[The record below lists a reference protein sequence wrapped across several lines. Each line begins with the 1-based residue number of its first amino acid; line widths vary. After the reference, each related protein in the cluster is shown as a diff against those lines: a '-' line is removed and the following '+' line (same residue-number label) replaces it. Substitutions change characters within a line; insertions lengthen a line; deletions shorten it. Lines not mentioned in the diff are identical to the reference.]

1 MKNPKDTETT
11 LFDAVRA
18 NTAGP
23 VEPVRLTEDDGFMFH
38 CHRGVACWNK
48 CCTGADVT
56 LTPNDILRLAAR
68 LDMRPREFVKDY
80 TVPAIWEAAGLPVAK
95 LKMTGET
102 GNEGNGLGPCSFV
115 AEEGCT
121 VYEDRPA
128 TCRYY
133 PIGFGTFKTKDADD
147 VSDFHFLIKEEHC
160 EGHSEAKS
168 QSVREFRL
176 EQGVEDYDRVNRGW
190 IDILMKMA
198 SWKTL
203 GGPQGRDVSPQTK
216 QMFFMVSTDIDGFR
230 EFVLHTKFLDT
241 YDIDEDKIALIKEND
256 EALLQ
261 LGFDWLKNVMFNEK
275 TLAMK
280 ETVLNAAIA
289 KAREEMGAT

>member
-1 MKNPKDTETT
+1 MTKETEVK

-18 NTAGP
+18 STAGP
-23 VEPVRLTEDDGFMFH
+23 VEPVRLSEDDGFLFH

-56 LTPNDILRLAAR
+56 LTPNDILRLSAN
-68 LDMRPREFVKDY
+68 LGMRPRDFVREY

-95 LKMTGET
+95 LKMTGEI
-102 GNEGNGLGPCSFV
+102 GDEGNGLGPCSFV
-115 AEEGCT
+115 GEEGCS

-160 EGHSEAKS
+160 EGHREAKS

-216 QMFFMVSTDIDGFR
+216 QMFFMVSADVDGFR
-230 EFVLHTKFLDT
+230 EFVLNTKFLDT
-241 YDIDEDKIALIKEND
+241 YDIDDDKVALIKESD

-261 LGFDWLKNVMFNEK
+261 LGFDWLKAVMFNEK

-280 ETVLNAAIA
+280 EDVLNAAIA